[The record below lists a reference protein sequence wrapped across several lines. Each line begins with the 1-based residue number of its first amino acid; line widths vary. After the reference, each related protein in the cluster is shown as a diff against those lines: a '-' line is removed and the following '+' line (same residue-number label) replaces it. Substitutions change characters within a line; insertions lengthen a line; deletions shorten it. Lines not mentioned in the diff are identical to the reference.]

1 MSAQSQ
7 AGLGLPDGIRACL
20 FDLDGVLT
28 NTAALHAAAWKA
40 TFDDFLR
47 ERDGS
52 GFQPFDQHADYD
64 EYVDGKP
71 RADGVRDFLA
81 SRDIELPDDGPG
93 DSVATLADRKNQAVQ
108 RAIERDGVEVFAG
121 SERYLRAVQ
130 AAGLRRIVVTASAN
144 AEQVLR
150 VTGLQRYVEGRVDGR
165 TLAQQH
171 LAGKPKPDSF
181 LAGARL
187 AGVPV
192 EQAAVFEDALA
203 GVAAGRAGGFGYVVG
218 VDRVGQAEQ
227 LREHGADLVVTDLAE
242 LLGSGR

>member
-1 MSAQSQ
+1 MGRVSPSN
-7 AGLGLPDGIRACL
+7 LGLPDGIRACL

-28 NTAALHAAAWKA
+28 NTAAVHATAWKA

-47 ERDGS
+47 ERDGA
-52 GFQPFDQHADYD
+52 GFRPFDSHADYD

-71 RADGVRDFLA
+71 RLDGVRDFLA
-81 SRDIELPDDGPG
+81 SRDIELSDAEVGE
-93 DSVATLADRKNQAVQ
+93 LAEQKNQAVQ
-108 RAIERDGVEVFAG
+108 RAIERDGVEVFDG
-121 SERYLRAVQ
+121 SVRYLQAVEQ
-130 AAGLRRIVVTASAN
+130 AGLTRIVVTASAN

-150 VTGLQRYVEGRVDGR
+150 VTGLQRYVQGRVDGR
-165 TLAQQH
+165 TLAEQH

-203 GVAAGRAGGFGYVVG
+203 GVAAGRAGGFGCVVG

-227 LREHGADLVVTDLAE
+227 LREHGADLVVADLAE

>member
-1 MSAQSQ
+1 MGRVSPSK
-7 AGLGLPDGIRACL
+7 LGLPDGIRACL

-28 NTAALHAAAWKA
+28 NTAAVHATAWKA

-52 GFQPFDQHADYD
+52 GFRPFDKHADYD
-64 EYVDGKP
+64 SYVDGKP

-81 SRDIELPDDGPG
+81 SRDIQLPD
-93 DSVATLADRKNQAVQ
+93 AELAELAEKKNQAVQ
-108 RAIERDGVEVFAG
+108 QAIERDGVEVFDG
-121 SERYLRAVQ
+121 SVRYLQAVQ
-130 AAGLRRIVVTASAN
+130 AAGLHRIVVTASAN

-150 VTGLQRYVEGRVDGR
+150 VTGLQGYLQGRVDGR
-165 TLAQQH
+165 TLAEQH

-203 GVAAGRAGGFGYVVG
+203 GVAAGRAGRFGWVVG
-218 VDRVGQAEQ
+218 VDRVGQADE
-227 LREHGADLVVTDLAE
+227 LREHGADLVVSDLAE